1 MNDVVKN
8 VYEEFVEVNLNDERE
23 ERSVKISKDL
33 PEGEKRKLVAFLK
46 EYKDVFA
53 WNYEEMPGL
62 DPELVT
68 HKLNVDPKSKPMKQ
82 PARKYRLD
90 VEEKIKAEVNIL
102 LKVRFIEEIKCLEWL
117 ANIVTVK
124 KKGRQIRI
132 CIDFRDLN
140 KACPKDE
147 FLLPNV
153 DILVDAAASHE
164 RISFMDGYSGYNQ
177 IFMEPVDAQ
186 KIAFKRPFGNY
197 HCKMMPFEECWR
209 YLLEDHDLEFW

>member
-68 HKLNVDPKSKPMKQ
+68 HKLNVDPKSKPMK
-82 PARKYRLD
+82 
-90 VEEKIKAEVNIL
+90 
-102 LKVRFIEEIKCLEWL
+102 
-117 ANIVTVK
+117 
-124 KKGRQIRI
+124 
-132 CIDFRDLN
+132 
-140 KACPKDE
+140 
-147 FLLPNV
+147 
-153 DILVDAAASHE
+153 
-164 RISFMDGYSGYNQ
+164 
-177 IFMEPVDAQ
+177 
-186 KIAFKRPFGNY
+186 
-197 HCKMMPFEECWR
+197 
-209 YLLEDHDLEFW
+209 